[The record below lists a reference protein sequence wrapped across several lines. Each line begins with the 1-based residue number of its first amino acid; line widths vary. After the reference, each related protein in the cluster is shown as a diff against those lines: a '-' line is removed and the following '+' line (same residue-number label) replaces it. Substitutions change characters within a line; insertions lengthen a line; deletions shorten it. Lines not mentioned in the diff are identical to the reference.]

1 MKAALLTLLCACLAL
16 PAWAGTF
23 SIDLNNDSTQL
34 QYIQNLNTQN
44 YGDSLAKVRYL
55 YDDDTDTNLIG
66 VAAGVTGS
74 PGNADGLKFGFDL
87 GLNASESDRD
97 LSVVAVGIG
106 VNAGYNPPAMR
117 GLGVEGH
124 VVYSPQNFTF
134 ADGEEYVEWGLG
146 VSYQVLP
153 NASLTLAYQNIE
165 IDFENFG
172 KGEIDD
178 AVRIGLRLDF

>member
-1 MKAALLTLLCACLAL
+1 MKTAILTILCACLAL

-34 QYIQNLNTQN
+34 QYIQKMNTQN
-44 YGDSLAKVRYL
+44 YGDSLAKVRYF
-55 YDDDTDTNLIG
+55 YDDDTDTNLLG

-87 GLNASESDRD
+87 GVNATDSDNDLN
-97 LSVVAVGIG
+97 VVAVGVGANISF
-106 VNAGYNPPAMR
+106 NPPGLP
-117 GLGVEGH
+117 GLGLDGH
-124 VVYSPQNFTF
+124 VVYSPEIFTF
-134 ADGEEYVEWGLG
+134 ADGEEYTEWGVG

-153 NASLTLAYQNIE
+153 NASVTLAYQNIE
-165 IDFENFG
+165 IDFEGLG

-178 AVRIGLRLDF
+178 AVRVGLRLDF